1 MKEIV
6 KAESDLFWAIPLA
19 MFYFDLL
26 WKEPPLKKIEKK
38 MQVIIKY
45 YQRIISESEDMQTYM
60 FKQKA
65 CAYSCACCL
74 ILVPQCSCYF
84 RNLGSDL
91 HNGVLIFIYMKKN

>member
-38 MQVIIKY
+38 MQVIIK
-45 YQRIISESEDMQTYM
+45 
-60 FKQKA
+60 
-65 CAYSCACCL
+65 
-74 ILVPQCSCYF
+74 ILSKDNF
-84 RNLGSDL
+84 RVWGHADI
-91 HNGVLIFIYMKKN
+91 HVLAKSMCILMCMLFNTSTTVLLLF